1 MHLNT
6 LALAEEIG
14 QLIVQFPFQIREKLL
29 ADEKNQEL
37 VRELRVVGAQLK
49 RAKAENYTVKWI
61 LR

>member
-6 LALAEEIG
+6 LALAEEID

-37 VRELRVVGAQLK
+37 VRELRVVEAQLK
-49 RAKAENYTVKWI
+49 RVKSENYTVSWI

>member
-1 MHLNT
+1 MHINT
-6 LALAEEIG
+6 LAFAEEIG

-37 VRELRVVGAQLK
+37 VRELRVVEAQLK
-49 RAKAENYTVKWI
+49 RVKSENYTVSWI

>member
-37 VRELRVVGAQLK
+37 VRELRVVEAQLK
-49 RAKAENYTVKWI
+49 RVKSENYTVSWI

>member
-49 RAKAENYTVKWI
+49 RVKSENYTVSWI

>member
-6 LALAEEIG
+6 LAFAEEIG

-37 VRELRVVGAQLK
+37 VRELRVVEAQLK
-49 RAKAENYTVKWI
+49 RVKSENYTVSWI

>member
-6 LALAEEIG
+6 RALAEEIG

-37 VRELRVVGAQLK
+37 VRELRVVEAQLK
-49 RAKAENYTVKWI
+49 RVKSENYTVSWI